1 MSFWD
6 PPSKHPLGH
15 LKVNVLFSYQLHSLV
30 TGTSLRTQTHISLI
44 LIKKCL
50 KYFKHIQQTANI
62 LDNFHEEKLPAAMVA
77 DGHLTLDCLLA
88 ARKSYVPLNSLLA
101 ACGVGS
107 TGKESPIT
115 QQMREQIRI
124 TNMLIK

>member
-77 DGHLTLDCLLA
+77 DGHLTLDC
-88 ARKSYVPLNSLLA
+88 SVPLNSLLA